1 MTKILSNVIS
11 ILFKYEKSTDDNQLV
26 TSGRAPARCK
36 HKTNGVVMPISH
48 RITASVRFEDGT
60 TQVGEAN
67 CSLRDIYDK
76 DRGRLIAVNRALG
89 NGKLQSY
96 VTIKEWFR
104 TREAYMAYLKAGVDA
119 EQAAEMAAL
128 V

>member
-1 MTKILSNVIS
+1 
-11 ILFKYEKSTDDNQLV
+11 
-26 TSGRAPARCK
+26 
-36 HKTNGVVMPISH
+36 MPISH